1 MFMRTGGPDK
11 LYRKERRSH
20 VSQDDLAKG
29 ICVFKDL
36 LIILLAGKF
45 SVGMAGVEGC
55 CSLETTNT
63 VGGKEGLRASFLREG
78 GLVGQAQS
86 TVGLCRRDLSPDL
99 VFASSAH
106 CCLHQV
112 NDRGTQNT

>member
-29 ICVFKDL
+29 MCFQRSPNYLTGRKILCGDGWCGRML
-36 LIILLAGKF
+36 LTGDHKHR
-45 SVGMAGVEGC
+45 GRKGR
-55 CSLETTNT
+55 
-63 VGGKEGLRASFLREG
+63 LRASFLREG

-86 TVGLCRRDLSPDL
+86 TVGLCRRVLSPEL

-106 CCLHQV
+106 CCLRQV
-112 NDRGTQNT
+112 SD